1 MLATAAWA
9 SGPNPYP
16 GAFSSSRDG
25 RWYTI
30 VARDGRFTLVARRE
44 GRETR
49 QERVGVPAG
58 NPEAWPVIRPDDGDR
73 VVASGE
79 CGRPEEIQTLGQ
91 AQGFVVSEE
100 WAAMSRGRVLGRY
113 DGSGREVWSRTL
125 DELFGPAARSRFVES
140 MARLHW
146 REAWWVSSD
155 ETRVVVVGA
164 GGYARVLSVATGES
178 GDLAED
184 LVLDRLNSSD
194 WKHAGLLIDAA
205 TLAGSQWLA
214 ALARR
219 QLTRGPDDDVVA
231 LRWIRA
237 LSEVRRAADA
247 DRVRF
252 RSILRATSELRV
264 FDEGLRSVVVVDRP
278 FAAELVMTAVSRG
291 DARLVE
297 AISTASA
304 EVVAD
309 VASPL
314 RSLVEGAGAS
324 SAARRVAIQVVGRL
338 ASRRGELVSAL
349 VTATRDTTPAV
360 AREAVGA
367 LVLVDRAEA
376 RTALRAVVSRG
387 SEGEAV
393 ALAVVLAQPTV
404 DDVPALIAALRRR
417 PASDP
422 DRENVLHGLRV
433 AAGTDVGTD
442 PDAWEAWVRTKRR

>member
-1 MLATAAWA
+1 M
-9 SGPNPYP
+9 
-16 GAFSSSRDG
+16 
-25 RWYTI
+25 
-30 VARDGRFTLVARRE
+30 
-44 GRETR
+44 
-49 QERVGVPAG
+49 PAG
-58 NPEAWPVIRPDDGDR
+58 NPEAWPVLRPDDGDR
-73 VVASGE
+73 VVGSGE

-164 GGYARVLSVATGES
+164 GGHARVLAVATGEPR
-178 GDLAED
+178 DLAED
-184 LVLDRLNSSD
+184 LLLDRLNSRD
-194 WKHAGLLIDAA
+194 WKHVGLLIDAA
-205 TLAGSQWLA
+205 TLAGSPWIA

-219 QLTRGPDDDVVA
+219 RLAHGPEEDALA

-237 LSEVRRAADA
+237 LSELRRAADA
-247 DRVRF
+247 DRARF
-252 RSILRATSELRV
+252 RSILRSTSELRV
-264 FDEGLRSVVVVDRP
+264 LEEGLRSVVVVDRP
-278 FAAELVMTAVSRG
+278 FSAELIVTAVSKG
-291 DARLVE
+291 DPRLVE

-338 ASRRGELVSAL
+338 ASRRREFVPVLVK
-349 VTATRDTTPAV
+349 ATGDTTPGV

-367 LVLVDRAEA
+367 LMLVDGAEA
-376 RTALRAVVSRG
+376 LTALRMVLSRG
-387 SEGEAV
+387 SEGETE
-393 ALAVVLAQPTV
+393 ALTFVLAHPTV

-417 PASDP
+417 PASAP

-442 PDAWEAWVRTKRR
+442 PDAWEAWLRTKRR